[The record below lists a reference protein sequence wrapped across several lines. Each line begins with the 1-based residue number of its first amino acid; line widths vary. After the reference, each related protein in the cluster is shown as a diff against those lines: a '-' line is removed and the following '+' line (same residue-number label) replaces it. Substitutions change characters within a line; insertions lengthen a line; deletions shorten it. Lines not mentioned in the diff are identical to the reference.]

1 MDNISLAIDLRA
13 QLDALRPIDP
23 EQEKRIW
30 QKFRLDWNFH
40 SNNLEGNSLTY
51 GETKSLLLHN
61 ITAQGKPLKDHI
73 EITGHNEAI
82 HELMEVVKAKTP
94 LTESFLRQMH
104 VLLLRERYESKAMT
118 QDGVAT
124 SKWIEVGQYKTQPNH
139 VVTATG
145 ETFHFAEPYEVASK
159 MQSLVEQANT
169 VATSN
174 ADGLLLAAKL
184 HYEFV
189 LIHPFDDGNGR
200 MARLLMNLVL
210 MSHGFPPAIIKTDE
224 KEAYFSA
231 LRQADGGQFD
241 VFAEYVAGRVCE
253 SLQIM
258 LLGAKGQTIDDPDE
272 LNKKLALLSRMIEEK
287 HHKLSENRNLDS
299 IELLFELSFLPLVS
313 KIQAIFDSFR
323 KFYGQSQLNV
333 YVDSSMT
340 NGDMAEQITA
350 AQEALSAQTYRLTIF
365 NGFNNLKYK
374 SLDHHSYSSQ
384 VVFDLN
390 QTSYTVTYGDQ
401 TKLQKSYAEILN
413 EFEFNQ
419 LVKEFENAHMKWL
432 QQATGTSLPE

>member
-13 QLDALRPIDP
+13 QLDAMRPIDP

-82 HELMEVVKAKTP
+82 SELIEVVKAKTP

-104 VLLLRERYESKAMT
+104 VLLLRERYESKAT
-118 QDGVAT
+118 THEGVAT
-124 SKWIEVGQYKTQPNH
+124 TKWIEVGQYKSQPNH

-145 ETFHFAEPYEVASK
+145 ETFHFAEPYEVPGK

-169 VATSN
+169 AAASVTK
-174 ADGLLLAAKL
+174 GLLLAAKL

-210 MSHGFPPAIIKTDE
+210 MSHGFPPAIIKTDG

-241 VFAEYVAGRVCE
+241 VFAEYVAGRVCD

-258 LLGAKGQTIDDPDE
+258 LLGAKGQAIEDPDE
-272 LNKKLALLSRMIEEK
+272 LNKKLVLLSRMIEVK
-287 HHKLSENRNLDS
+287 HQKLSASKNSDS
-299 IELLFELSFLPLVS
+299 VQLLFDLSFLPLVT
-313 KIQAIFDSFR
+313 KIQKVFESFQ
-323 KFYGQSQLNV
+323 KLYAQSQINV
-333 YVDSSMT
+333 YWDSSSKD
-340 NGDMAEQITA
+340 GEVAEQIMA
-350 AQEALSAQTYRLTIF
+350 ARQTLSAQTYRLTVSTS
-365 NGFNNLKYK
+365 FNNLKYK
-374 SLDHHSYSSQ
+374 GLDHHGYSSQ
-384 VVFDLN
+384 VVIDLN
-390 QTSYTVTYGDQ
+390 TTSYKVTYGDQ
-401 TKLQKSYAEILN
+401 LNLQKSHDESLSEDELLQI
-413 EFEFNQ
+413 
-419 LVKEFENAHMKWL
+419 VKEFENAHMKWL
-432 QQATGTSLPE
+432 QQTTGTSLPG

>member
-1 MDNISLAIDLRA
+1 MDNISLAIDLRG

-82 HELMEVVKAKTP
+82 NELMEVVKAKTP

-139 VVTATG
+139 VVTVSG
-145 ETFHFAEPYEVASK
+145 ETFRFAGPYEVSGK

-169 VATSN
+169 TAASAT
-174 ADGLLLAAKL
+174 DGLLLAAKL

-210 MSHGFPPAIIKTDE
+210 MSHGYPPAIIKTDE

-231 LRQADGGQFD
+231 LRQADGGQFEI
-241 VFAEYVAGRVCE
+241 FADYVAGRVCE

-258 LLGAKGQTIDDPDE
+258 VLGAKGQTIEDPDE
-272 LNKKLALLSRMIEEK
+272 LNKKLALLSRMIEET
-287 HHKLSENRNLDS
+287 HQKLSASKSSDS
-299 IELLFELSFLPLVS
+299 VQLLFDLSFLPLVT
-313 KIQAIFDSFR
+313 KIQKVFEGFKKLYA
-323 KFYGQSQLNV
+323 QSQLNV
-333 YVDSSMT
+333 YWDSSSI
-340 NGDMAEQITA
+340 NGDVTEQIMA
-350 AQEALSAQTYRLTIF
+350 ARQALSAQTYRLTVS
-365 NGFNNLKYK
+365 NNFNNLKYK
-374 SLDHHSYSSQ
+374 GLDHYGYSSQ
-384 VVFDLN
+384 VVIDLN
-390 QTSYTVTYGDQ
+390 PTSYKVTYGDQ
-401 TKLQKSYAEILN
+401 LTLQKSHDESLSEDELLQI
-413 EFEFNQ
+413 
-419 LVKEFENAHMKWL
+419 VKAFENAHLKWL
-432 QQATGTSLPE
+432 QQTTGTSLPG